1 MNEDYDL
8 RDFDGRFRADQGVQ
22 ARFYTL
28 PMQDHAA
35 TAEHGRPMFKDTEF
49 VEILA
54 AGNANNIVKRKA
66 TDEDRQRF
74 HRQYAMFRRG
84 VDEQLVGTPLTEVAW
99 LTRSQVE
106 ELAYL
111 RIKTLEAL
119 AGMDDNICGRHAGLY
134 DLKKKATVALEAAGD
149 MAPLTKL
156 QEENSELARK
166 VEELT
171 LQLKELTEASKKKA

>member
-54 AGNANNIVKRKA
+54 AGNANNIVKRAGPTVKIQQL
-66 TDEDRQRF
+66 TGEVDRQTG
-74 HRQYAMFRRG
+74 Q
-84 VDEQLVGTPLTEVAW
+84 
-99 LTRSQVE
+99 LTRSRTESRSGVIATD
-106 ELAYL
+106 LGSSFIHKGKLWFLFGDTWGRPGDRDSIASAN
-111 RIKTLEAL
+111 ITSPSTLE
-119 AGMDDNICGRHAGLY
+119 IKIGRAH
-134 DLKKKATVALEAAGD
+134 V
-149 MAPLTKL
+149 
-156 QEENSELARK
+156 
-166 VEELT
+166 
-171 LQLKELTEASKKKA
+171 